1 MLPRNG
7 RWKHDDAHN
16 SGSRKGKGGRL
27 FDLSHGRGHSKADF
41 SGSGSDLGDS
51 CLSGGQSEKG
61 RRLLD
66 LSGRRERN
74 QADFS
79 ESDTE
84 LVDPRSPSRLSGNR
98 ILQERGSSRGLPR
111 NGRRK
116 QDAHN
121 SGLRK
126 GKGGRLFDLSYGRE
140 NNRAD
145 FSGPISDLGGS
156 RRSGG
161 QSEKDRRLL
170 DLSSRRECNQVDFSE
185 SDTELVDPR
194 SPSSLSEIRILK
206 KRGRSQVLSKNGHGH
221 QKKGVRFSESESE
234 GRYPCRHPKSRVK
247 EEAGQGESTKSVQK
261 RHARDEIQIQE
272 LKGLLGEVKKA
283 ISKEE
288 QVRKNLQD
296 QTSKETEMKEDIKP
310 KTDLAGMLVQ
320 TSKETELKEDIKP
333 KTDFAGMLSKIPRFL
348 TFDGT
353 GNYRTF
359 EMKFNDFIGNVGL
372 DTKQAILLLGQV
384 LQGRAADFFQREK
397 ERQKFKDVS
406 DALKYVRDR
415 YEDREL
421 PAQSLLRLNSAVQ
434 LEGEDVRTW
443 SERVRELAYK
453 ALPTSEAREVE
464 RQVVIRFCL
473 GLKNKEAARHI
484 KCQSPDNMHDALSH
498 FDIFTYAE
506 GDPENRKG
514 KAVRKVES
522 EDVQGTS
529 SSTLTNHIEKPGL
542 DSGDRAS
549 NKSILKSL
557 IKLTELI
564 QNNLDSLRKGTGEQ
578 DQSKSKTRGGACYNC
593 GLQGHLARNC
603 LAKKK
608 IRRVLDTDT
617 KMDST
622 QESDSGEES
631 PKA

>member
-1 MLPRNG
+1 MG
-7 RWKHDDAHN
+7 T
-16 SGSRKGKGGRL
+16 
-27 FDLSHGRGHSKADF
+27 
-41 SGSGSDLGDS
+41 

-74 QADFS
+74 QADFFESDTELVDPRSPSRLSGNRILQERGNSRVLPRTGRRKHEARNSGSRKGKGGQLLDLSHGRGHSKADFSGSGSDLGDSCRSGGQSEKGRQLLDLSGRRERNQADFFESDTELVDPRSPSRLSGNHILQERGNSRVLLRTGHRKHEAPNSGSRKGNGGRLFDLSHGREHSRADFSGSGSDLEDSCLSGGQAEKGRRLLDLSGRRERNQDDYS

-98 ILQERGSSRGLPR
+98 ILQERGSSHGLPK

-145 FSGPISDLGGS
+145 FSGPISDLGCS

-234 GRYPCRHPKSRVK
+234 GRYPCRHSKPRVK

-283 ISKEE
+283 ISREE
-288 QVRKNLQD
+288 QVRK
-296 QTSKETEMKEDIKP
+296 
-310 KTDLAGMLVQ
+310 
-320 TSKETELKEDIKP
+320 
-333 KTDFAGMLSKIPRFL
+333 
-348 TFDGT
+348 
-353 GNYRTF
+353 Y
-359 EMKFNDFIGNVGL
+359 
-372 DTKQAILLLGQV
+372 
-384 LQGRAADFFQREK
+384 
-397 ERQKFKDVS
+397 
-406 DALKYVRDR
+406 
-415 YEDREL
+415 
-421 PAQSLLRLNSAVQ
+421 
-434 LEGEDVRTW
+434 
-443 SERVRELAYK
+443 
-453 ALPTSEAREVE
+453 
-464 RQVVIRFCL
+464 
-473 GLKNKEAARHI
+473 
-484 KCQSPDNMHDALSH
+484 
-498 FDIFTYAE
+498 
-506 GDPENRKG
+506 
-514 KAVRKVES
+514 
-522 EDVQGTS
+522 
-529 SSTLTNHIEKPGL
+529 
-542 DSGDRAS
+542 
-549 NKSILKSL
+549 
-557 IKLTELI
+557 
-564 QNNLDSLRKGTGEQ
+564 
-578 DQSKSKTRGGACYNC
+578 
-593 GLQGHLARNC
+593 
-603 LAKKK
+603 
-608 IRRVLDTDT
+608 
-617 KMDST
+617 
-622 QESDSGEES
+622 
-631 PKA
+631 